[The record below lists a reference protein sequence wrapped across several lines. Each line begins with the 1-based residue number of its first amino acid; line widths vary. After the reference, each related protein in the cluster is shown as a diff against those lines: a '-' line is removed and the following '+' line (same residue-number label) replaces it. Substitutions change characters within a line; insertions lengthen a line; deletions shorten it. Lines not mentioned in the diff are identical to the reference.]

1 MHVSY
6 NEWILVHTM
15 VNSTQLNFGIEIL
28 RWLRGQWPKLH
39 LGLNALSN
47 QKILKG
53 IYYVLCT
60 YLGLVFGKNDFET
73 TSLSRKLVYYLGKT
87 KIFTHFGKPDFKATN
102 CRLYLLGV
110 VPSGLC
116 INCLIK
122 VCKLLFFWK
131 FCFSTKGQ
139 IPWDKII
146 NQKKVFLPGDQVMLR
161 KYALIALGNINDV
174 RCFLVNL
181 SVLFMW

>member
-1 MHVSY
+1 MLSASKPKCSFGHWSKMTLKLSSY
-6 NEWILVHTM
+6 LLPKFSRVPFSIVLISRISTM

-139 IPWDKII
+139 IPWDKVEKI
-146 NQKKVFLPGDQVMLR
+146 
-161 KYALIALGNINDV
+161 
-174 RCFLVNL
+174 
-181 SVLFMW
+181 

>member
-1 MHVSY
+1 
-6 NEWILVHTM
+6 M

-146 NQKKVFLPGDQVMLR
+146 NQKKSFLTWWSGDASEVCLNCLWR
-161 KYALIALGNINDV
+161 FA
-174 RCFLVNL
+174 NL
-181 SVLFMW
+181 CETLSSCACRTIYLL